1 VLDSG
6 MIKTLKHL
14 VIVILAIM
22 LSIMWSKVAFAKD
35 IRDQVIKETSLDE
48 EVVLFCLQYCQGNE
62 RKGYLKG
69 LTVDRMDNSY
79 YHVLG
84 RAALQNRHVIRSLDD
99 FVIYDHTVILKA
111 SGTLNPTNCELKIDN
126 AVVENDFRDIFTSLL
141 QNQGNLIGRVERIPN
156 CRRFLE

>member
-1 VLDSG
+1 MTRS
-6 MIKTLKHL
+6 LKQLL
-14 VIVILAIM
+14 VMPFLIM
-22 LSIMWSKVAFAKD
+22 LSILWLNAGFAKD
-35 IRDQVIKETSLDE
+35 IRDQVINETSLDE
-48 EVVLFCLQYCQGNE
+48 HIVIFCLQYCQGNE

-69 LTVDRMDNSY
+69 LTIDRMDNSY

-99 FVIYDHTVILKA
+99 FVIYDHTVIIKA
-111 SGTLNPTNCELKIDN
+111 SGRLNATNCELRIDN
-126 AVVENDFRDIFTSLL
+126 VIVENDFQDIFTTLL